1 MDYTRFKALSSSLI
15 AEYGG
20 EVTFIHK
27 QLDTSRPQPGGYPTI
42 TVETPVKALR
52 TNPTMQELQAGA
64 VQLGD
69 VLLLVSGADLEKPD
83 SNDTVVLDGKEW
95 GVKHIVNVAPSGDDI
110 LYKIQIRVA

>member
-1 MDYTRFKALSSSLI
+1 MDYSRFKSTATTLI
-15 AEYGG
+15 AKYGG
-20 EVTFIHK
+20 DVTFRHK
-27 QLDTSRPQPGGYPTI
+27 ELDTSRPQPGGYPTI

-69 VLLLVSGADLEKPD
+69 VILLVSGADLEKPD
-83 SNDTVVLDGKEW
+83 TSDTVLMDGKEW

>member
-15 AEYGG
+15 AKYGG

-69 VLLLVSGADLEKPD
+69 VLLWFRVPIWKSQTVAIRSCWMGKSGA
-83 SNDTVVLDGKEW
+83 
-95 GVKHIVNVAPSGDDI
+95 
-110 LYKIQIRVA
+110 